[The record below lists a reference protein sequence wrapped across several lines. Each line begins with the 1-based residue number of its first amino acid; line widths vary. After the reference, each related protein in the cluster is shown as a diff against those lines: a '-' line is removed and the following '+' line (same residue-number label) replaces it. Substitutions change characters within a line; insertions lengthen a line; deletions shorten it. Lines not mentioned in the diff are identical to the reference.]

1 MIKAKLINRNNPREA
16 PVKNQN
22 KIFPIF
28 GSFFKNLNLR
38 RRAFIDMGSVWY
50 YTISMEENTV
60 FQSPQN
66 PNQEPQRN
74 PSQDPTISQT
84 SQMQQSPAG
93 QAPPT
98 PPLQEQNS
106 SPPAPSSPL
115 GTIIKVVIGLVVV
128 LFFAFV
134 VFGLILPRFQKNS
147 GGKAEIT
154 YWGLWENSSIM
165 QTAISDFKKQYPN
178 ITVNYIKQDIK
189 QYREKLTTRIQNNT
203 GPDVFLFHNTWLP
216 MFSNVLLPIPD
227 NIISKK
233 EFNTSFYPVAQ
244 KDLTKN
250 GAIYGIPTGIDTL
263 SLYINAQLFQAA
275 GAEVPDNWEDFIRVA
290 RSLTVVDEN
299 GKIKTAGAALGTF
312 DNINHAPDIISL
324 LFVQNGADIK
334 NLSSGKSAA
343 DTLTF
348 YTSFSTGN
356 QKIWDDTLD
365 NSMLFF
371 AKGNLAMYFG
381 YSWDY
386 FIIKAINPDLSFQI
400 HPVPHLPQRS
410 MTIASYWAAGV
421 SSKSKYQKEALLF
434 LAFLAKKETQEKL
447 FAEESKTR
455 LFGEPY
461 PRVDLLE
468 KLKENTIVYPF
479 VSQAKDATSSF
490 FAGDTY
496 DNALNS
502 QMNKYLGDAVRS
514 IVSSVSSPE
523 TAISTLS
530 QGVSQVLKQYGQ

>member
-1 MIKAKLINRNNPREA
+1 MR
-16 PVKNQN
+16 
-22 KIFPIF
+22 
-28 GSFFKNLNLR
+28 
-38 RRAFIDMGSVWY
+38 SVWY
-50 YTISMEENTV
+50 YTIFMEENTV

-66 PNQEPQRN
+66 PNQEAQPN
-74 PSQDPTISQT
+74 PSQNPTINQT
-84 SQMQQSPAG
+84 SQVRQPTQGQTPPA
-93 QAPPT
+93 
-98 PPLQEQNS
+98 PPLQKQG
-106 SPPAPSSPL
+106 SPPPASSFPL
-115 GTIIKVVIGLVVV
+115 RTIIKVVIGLIVV

-147 GGKAEIT
+147 DVKTEIT
-154 YWGLWENSSIM
+154 YWGLWEDSSIM
-165 QTAISDFKKQYPN
+165 QTAIADFKKQYPN
-178 ITVNYIKQDIK
+178 ITVNYVKQDIR

-203 GPDVFLFHNTWLP
+203 GPDVFLFHNTWLAV
-216 MFSNVLLPIPD
+216 FSNTLLPIPD

-250 GAIYGIPTGIDTL
+250 GAIYGIPNEIDTL

-290 RSLTVVDEN
+290 RSLTVIDEN

-324 LFVQNGADIK
+324 LFAQNGADIK
-334 NLSSGKSAA
+334 NLSSTSKSAA
-343 DTLTF
+343 DALTF
-348 YTSFSTGN
+348 YTTFSTGD

-365 NSMLFF
+365 QSMLFF

-386 FIIKAINPDLSFQI
+386 FNIKAINPDLSFQI
-400 HPVPHLPQRS
+400 HSVPHLPGRD
-410 MTIASYWAAGV
+410 MTIASYWASGV
-421 SSKSKYQKEALLF
+421 SSKSKHQKEALLF
-434 LAFLAKKETQEKL
+434 LGFLAKKETAEKL
-447 FAEESKTR
+447 FTEESKTR

-461 PRVDLLE
+461 ARADLLE
-468 KLKENTIVYPF
+468 KLKDNTVVYPF
-479 VSQAKDATSSF
+479 VSQGKNATSSF

-502 QMNKYLGDAVRS
+502 QMNKYLGDAIRS
-514 IVSSVSSPE
+514 VNSNNASSPE
-523 TAISTLS
+523 TAVSTLS

>member
-1 MIKAKLINRNNPREA
+1 
-16 PVKNQN
+16 
-22 KIFPIF
+22 
-28 GSFFKNLNLR
+28 
-38 RRAFIDMGSVWY
+38 MGSVWY

-60 FQSPQN
+60 FQSTQN
-66 PNQEPQRN
+66 PNQEPQPN
-74 PSQDPTISQT
+74 PSQNPSMSQT
-84 SQMQQSPAG
+84 SQVRQPAQG
-93 QAPPT
+93 QMSPT
-98 PPLQEQNS
+98 PPLQEQGDF
-106 SPPAPSSPL
+106 PPASSFPL

-128 LFFAFV
+128 LFFVFV
-134 VFGLILPRFQKNS
+134 VFGFILPRLQKNS
-147 GGKAEIT
+147 GSKAEIT
-154 YWGLWENSSIM
+154 YWGLWEDSSTM
-165 QTAISDFKKQYPN
+165 QTAIADFKKQYPN
-178 ITVNYIKQDIK
+178 ITVNYVKQDIK

-203 GPDVFLFHNTWLP
+203 GPDVLLFHNTWLTV
-216 MFSNVLLPIPD
+216 FSNTLLPIPD

-290 RSLTVVDEN
+290 RSLTVTDET

-312 DNINHAPDIISL
+312 DNINHAPDIIAL
-324 LFVQNGADIK
+324 LFAQNGADIK
-334 NLSSGKSAA
+334 NLSSTSKSAA
-343 DTLTF
+343 DALTF
-348 YTSFSTGN
+348 YTTFSTGN

-365 NSMLFF
+365 KSMLLF

-400 HPVPHLPQRS
+400 HPVPHLPGRG
-410 MTIASYWAAGV
+410 MTIASYWATGV

-434 LAFLAKKETQEKL
+434 LGFLAKKETAEKL
-447 FAEESKTR
+447 FAEASKTR

-461 PRVDLLE
+461 ARVDLLE
-468 KLKENTIVYPF
+468 KLKDNTVVYPF
-479 VSQAKDATSSF
+479 VLQAKDATPSF

-502 QMNKYLGDAVRS
+502 QMNKYLGDAIRS
-514 IVSSVSSPE
+514 IASNNASSPE
-523 TAISTLS
+523 TAVSTLS

>member
-1 MIKAKLINRNNPREA
+1 MR
-16 PVKNQN
+16 
-22 KIFPIF
+22 
-28 GSFFKNLNLR
+28 
-38 RRAFIDMGSVWY
+38 SVWY
-50 YTISMEENTV
+50 YTIFMDENTV
-60 FQSPQN
+60 FRSPQN
-66 PNQEPQRN
+66 PNQETQPN
-74 PSQDPTISQT
+74 PSQNPTMSQT
-84 SQMQQSPAG
+84 SQVRQPTAG
-93 QAPPT
+93 QPLSPSPSSVAPMPPT
-98 PPLQEQNS
+98 PPLQEQGGTPLQS
-106 SPPAPSSPL
+106 SFPL
-115 GTIIKVVIGLVVV
+115 GTIIKVVIGLFVV

-134 VFGLILPRFQKNS
+134 VFGLILPRLQKNS
-147 GGKAEIT
+147 SGKAEIT
-154 YWGLWENSSIM
+154 YWGLWENSSTM
-165 QTAISDFKKQYPN
+165 QTAIADFKKRYPS
-178 ITVNYIKQDIK
+178 ITVNYVKQDIK

-203 GPDVFLFHNTWLP
+203 GPDVFLFHNTWLAV
-216 MFSNVLLPIPD
+216 FSNTLLPIPD

-250 GAIYGIPTGIDTL
+250 GAIYGIPTEIDTL

-275 GAEVPDNWEDFIRVA
+275 GAEVPDNWDDFIRVA
-290 RSLTVVDEN
+290 RSLTVIDEN

-324 LFVQNGADIK
+324 LLAQNGADIK
-334 NLSSGKSAA
+334 NLSATGKSAA
-343 DTLTF
+343 DALTF
-348 YTSFSTGN
+348 YTTFSTGD
-356 QKIWDDTLD
+356 QKVWDSTLD
-365 NSMLFF
+365 QSMLAF

-386 FIIKAINPDLSFQI
+386 FIIKAISPDLSFQI
-400 HPVPHLPQRS
+400 HSVPHLPGRD

-447 FAEESKTR
+447 FAEASKTR

-461 PRVDLLE
+461 SRVDLLE
-468 KLKENTIVYPF
+468 KLKDNTVVYPF
-479 VSQAKDATSSF
+479 VLQAKDATSSF

-496 DNALNS
+496 DNGFNS

-514 IVSSVSSPE
+514 INSNSSTSPE
-523 TAISTLS
+523 TAVSTLS